1 MIKYEV
7 EKTPDNPKE
16 YLEIL
21 KTRWINNWEWQ
32 QDKFWYMIFYKKV
45 VTQVDKQAKID
56 NASPEWL
63 EFIKEYRLINNKW
76 SYDERLIT
84 KYHNVLKEY
93 KHTDIMQNLSDYKK
107 HLEAFNKPPLQV
119 GTYLNQKRFLDKWEI
134 IKVDFTKK
142 WIDDVFKQRKIP
154 QNIIDP
160 VLTEI
165 QRWEAMHKDKELT
178 IWILD
183 NMILKYKW

>member
-93 KHTDIMQNLSDYKK
+93 KHTDIMQNLSDY
-107 HLEAFNKPPLQV
+107 
-119 GTYLNQKRFLDKWEI
+119 
-134 IKVDFTKK
+134 
-142 WIDDVFKQRKIP
+142 
-154 QNIIDP
+154 NI
-160 VLTEI
+160 
-165 QRWEAMHKDKELT
+165 
-178 IWILD
+178 
-183 NMILKYKW
+183 